1 MLFSILIMYLN
12 AKLQIISEIN
22 NYFDSFFQK
31 SGKKFG
37 SSRFLPYL
45 CCIDLLRAMAKYN
58 IQPKKEKTA
67 RYQTLLSEETKDR
80 LRDEIIRLIVT
91 ERKYKDPEYN
101 SKKLAEDLNTNS
113 RYISAVCA
121 TRFHKNYSELVNDYR
136 VNDAMSLLTDKRY
149 AKMSVEDISEM
160 AGFSTRQS
168 FYANFYKRIGITPR
182 QYRLDHLQTK

>member
-1 MLFSILIMYLN
+1 
-12 AKLQIISEIN
+12 
-22 NYFDSFFQK
+22 
-31 SGKKFG
+31 
-37 SSRFLPYL
+37 
-45 CCIDLLRAMAKYN
+45 MAKYN
-58 IQPKKEKTA
+58 IQPKKEKSA

-101 SKKLAEDLNTNS
+101 SKKLAEDLSTNS

-149 AKMSVEDISEM
+149 AKMSVEGISEM

-168 FYANFYKRIGITPR
+168 FYANFYKRLGITPR
-182 QYRLDHLQTK
+182 QYRLEHSQHK

>member
-1 MLFSILIMYLN
+1 MYLY
-12 AKLQIISEIN
+12 AKLGIIFEI
-22 NYFDSFFQK
+22 DSFFQK
-31 SGKKFG
+31 SAKKFG
-37 SSRFLPYL
+37 SLIILPYL
-45 CCIDLLRAMAKYN
+45 CCINLLRIMAKYN
-58 IQPKKEKTA
+58 IQPKKEKSA

-101 SKKLAEDLNTNS
+101 SKKLAEDLSTNS

-168 FYANFYKRIGITPR
+168 FYANFYKRLGITPR
-182 QYRLDHLQTK
+182 QYRLEHSQHK

>member
-1 MLFSILIMYLN
+1 MYSY
-12 AKLQIISEIN
+12 AKLLIFSEIN
-22 NYFDSFFQK
+22 NYFDVFFKK

-37 SSRFLPYL
+37 CSRFLPYL
-45 CCIDLLRAMAKYN
+45 CCINLLRAMAKYN

-182 QYRLDHLQTK
+182 QYRLDHLQTR

>member
-1 MLFSILIMYLN
+1 MIVFFKKVVKNLVVRDFCRIFVVLIYYVLWLSIIFN
-12 AKLQIISEIN
+12 
-22 NYFDSFFQK
+22 
-31 SGKKFG
+31 
-37 SSRFLPYL
+37 P
-45 CCIDLLRAMAKYN
+45 
-58 IQPKKEKTA
+58 KEKTA

>member
-1 MLFSILIMYLN
+1 MYSY
-12 AKLQIISEIN
+12 AKLLIFSEIN
-22 NYFDSFFQK
+22 NYFDVFFKK

-37 SSRFLPYL
+37 CSRILPYL
-45 CCIDLLRAMAKYN
+45 CCINLLRAMAKYN

-121 TRFHKNYSELVNDYR
+121 TRFHKNYSELVND
-136 VNDAMSLLTDKRY
+136 
-149 AKMSVEDISEM
+149 
-160 AGFSTRQS
+160 
-168 FYANFYKRIGITPR
+168 
-182 QYRLDHLQTK
+182 